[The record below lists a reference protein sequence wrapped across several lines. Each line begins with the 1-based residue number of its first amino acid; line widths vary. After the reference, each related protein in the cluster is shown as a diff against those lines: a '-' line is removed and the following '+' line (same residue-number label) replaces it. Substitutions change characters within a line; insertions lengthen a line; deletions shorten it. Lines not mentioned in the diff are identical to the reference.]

1 MKKIYLM
8 LLLAGL
14 VACNKENPDGGGV
27 TNRP

>member
-14 VACNKENPDGGGV
+14 VACNKENPDGGV